1 MRTIEELKAFCEGYL
16 KAKMLEHDNDVSGV
30 DDWFRWGG
38 YDLNIFGSYWS
49 TRLGDSITAL
59 SVDAYPEDWEHTL
72 PDALHTFDVTTTT
85 N

>member
-1 MRTIEELKAFCEGYL
+1 MKTIEELKAFCEGYL
-16 KAKMLEHDNDVSGV
+16 KAKMLEHNGNVEDT

-38 YDLNIFGSYWS
+38 YDLNIFGSYWGI
-49 TRLGDSITAL
+49 RLEGNTTAL
-59 SVDAYPEDWEHTL
+59 SVDAYPEEWELTL